1 MIVSFNSEA
10 IRHEY
15 SDGNNNNSRLI
26 IIIGAG

>member
-15 SDGNNNNSRLI
+15 SDNNNNSRLI
-26 IIIGAG
+26 IIIGAGY